1 MNRRSH
7 PRLRE
12 RGKGRRTTQADSVGR
27 VPTRLILRRWESSL
41 DPGDFFGS
49 SDYSYPTPI
58 AITTTLASSTPPASM
73 FTTSAVSRVSPVARA
88 RPSGRATRRS
98 TIVPAAHSR
107 RGVEIN
113 AFPKRVPANVAGVTV
128 KSQVVGSPLDS
139 KSQRGHGVITS
150 AASAATPAPTE
161 TGETAAVVN
170 TVKAIFGAGGFSLP
184 WAFAQGG
191 VGLVSVCLLAS
202 YVFALEALKML
213 VKAQDVLVEAKIVNG
228 QEDVQTYA
236 GLTGAALGPSG
247 DILCKALNVITCF
260 GISVG
265 YMIFVSETMI
275 SMLPAA
281 TQLSYTTAK
290 MIITSLP
297 LWIALS
303 WQRSFKGVNLISL
316 LGTVSVAIGM
326 LWVSI
331 VAITNPM
338 LTTNMQVIPMSNP
351 SAFSG
356 FFGTVAFLFFIHFTL
371 FGVQEGMPDKKRFVP
386 AVSKAFGLSMVIS
399 AAFGLLGAWGF
410 GPGVKSVVITMLDG
424 YAGLAVKTLLVVN
437 LLFTF
442 PLMARSC
449 LNICENTMAG
459 KGKEPSVPVSL
470 ITRAAFVTFAAFL
483 ASIVPNFGTVLG
495 YVGGFC
501 CCAMTLAM
509 PPVIL
514 SKAMEKAG
522 APAEGFERTK
532 IATVC
537 VVGLVCMVLAV
548 AL

>member
-1 MNRRSH
+1 MRIPHASH
-7 PRLRE
+7 
-12 RGKGRRTTQADSVGR
+12 G
-27 VPTRLILRRWESSL
+27 
-41 DPGDFFGS
+41 
-49 SDYSYPTPI
+49 
-58 AITTTLASSTPPASM
+58 
-73 FTTSAVSRVSPVARA
+73 ARA
-88 RPSGRATRRS
+88 PSGRAAQAKPPLA
-98 TIVPAAHSR
+98 PAAR
-107 RGVEIN
+107 ATRGVAVH
-113 AFPKRVPANVAGVTV
+113 AFPKRVPGCVVPSAAARVDEASSRRASVVA
-128 KSQVVGSPLDS
+128 
-139 KSQRGHGVITS
+139 R
-150 AASAATPAPTE
+150 AASASTPAPAE

-191 VGLVSVCLLAS
+191 VALVSACLLAS

-213 VKAQDVLVEAKIVNG
+213 VRAQDTLIDNG
-228 QEDVQTYA
+228 VVSGYEEVQTYA
-236 GLTGAALGPSG
+236 GLTGAALGPAG
-247 DILCKALNVITCF
+247 DVLCKALNVITCF

-265 YMIFVSETMI
+265 YIIFVSDTLI

-281 TQLSYTTAK
+281 TQLTFSTAR

-297 LWIALS
+297 LWVALS

-316 LGTVSVAIGM
+316 MGTVSVALGM
-326 LWVSI
+326 SWVTV
-331 VAITNPM
+331 VALANPAFAA
-338 LTTNMQVIPMSNP
+338 NFAAIPVSNP
-351 SAFSG
+351 AAFSG

-371 FGVQEGMPDKKRFVP
+371 FGVQEAMPDRRRFVP

-399 AAFGLLGAWGF
+399 AAFGLIGAWGF

-424 YAGLAVKTLLVVN
+424 AAGTAVKALLCVN

-449 LNICENTMAG
+449 LNICEQTVAG
-459 KGKEPSVPVSL
+459 GKDPNLVTSL
-470 ITRAAFVTFAAFL
+470 GTRTAFVTSAAFL
-483 ASIVPNFGTVLG
+483 ACVVPNFGTVLG

-514 SKAMEKAG
+514 SKAMTLAG
-522 APAEGFERTK
+522 KPAEGFEKTK
-532 IATVC
+532 IVVVC
-537 VVGLVCMVLAV
+537 AVGLVCMALSV

>member
-1 MNRRSH
+1 
-7 PRLRE
+7 
-12 RGKGRRTTQADSVGR
+12 
-27 VPTRLILRRWESSL
+27 
-41 DPGDFFGS
+41 
-49 SDYSYPTPI
+49 
-58 AITTTLASSTPPASM
+58 M
-73 FTTSAVSRVSPVARA
+73 FATSCVSRALPTVRA
-88 RPSGRATRRS
+88 RPSGRAAQAKPPLA
-98 TIVPAAHSR
+98 PAAR
-107 RGVEIN
+107 ATRGVAVH
-113 AFPKRVPANVAGVTV
+113 AFPKRVPGCVVPSAAARVDEASSRRASVVA
-128 KSQVVGSPLDS
+128 
-139 KSQRGHGVITS
+139 R
-150 AASAATPAPTE
+150 AASASTPAPAE

-191 VGLVSVCLLAS
+191 VALVSACLLAS

-213 VKAQDVLVEAKIVNG
+213 VRAQDTLIDNG
-228 QEDVQTYA
+228 VVSGYEEVQTYA
-236 GLTGAALGPSG
+236 GLTGAALGPAG
-247 DILCKALNVITCF
+247 DVLCKALNVITCF

-265 YMIFVSETMI
+265 YIIFVSDTLI

-281 TQLSYTTAK
+281 TQLTFSTAR

-297 LWIALS
+297 LWVALS

-316 LGTVSVAIGM
+316 MGTVSVALGM
-326 LWVSI
+326 SWVTV
-331 VAITNPM
+331 VALANPAFAA
-338 LTTNMQVIPMSNP
+338 NFAAIPMSNP
-351 SAFSG
+351 AAFSG

-371 FGVQEGMPDKKRFVP
+371 FGVQEAMPDRRRFVP

-399 AAFGLLGAWGF
+399 AAFGLIGAWGF

-424 YAGLAVKTLLVVN
+424 AAGTAVKALLCVN

-449 LNICENTMAG
+449 LNICEQFVAG
-459 KGKEPSVPVSL
+459 GKEPNLPTSL
-470 ITRAAFVTFAAFL
+470 VTRAAFVSSAAGL
-483 ASIVPNFGTVLG
+483 ACVVPNFGTVLG

-514 SKAMEKAG
+514 YKAMELAKT
-522 APAEGFERTK
+522 PAEGFEKTK
-532 IATVC
+532 IVVVC
-537 VVGLVCMVLAV
+537 VVGLICMALSV

>member
-1 MNRRSH
+1 MSTR
-7 PRLRE
+7 
-12 RGKGRRTTQADSVGR
+12 
-27 VPTRLILRRWESSL
+27 PTFLE
-41 DPGDFFGS
+41 GS
-49 SDYSYPTPI
+49 SRGEKILLRYLFRGGQYH
-58 AITTTLASSTPPASM
+58 TTSTLASALCAVTM
-73 FTTSAVSRVSPVARA
+73 FTTSAVSRVAPTARA
-88 RPSGRATRRS
+88 RPSGRGARPSSPLVAAAR
-98 TIVPAAHSR
+98 VPRA
-107 RGVEIN
+107 VEIHH
-113 AFPKRVPANVAGVTV
+113 AFGKRVPCPTAVAIATSATV
-128 KSQVVGSPLDS
+128 VSQHFSRP
-139 KSQRGHGVITS
+139 QRRCVITH
-150 AASAATPAPTE
+150 AASAATPAPVE

-170 TVKAIFGAGGFSLP
+170 TIKAIFGAGGFSLP

-191 VGLVSVCLLAS
+191 VGLVTGCLLAS

-213 VKAQDVLVEAKIVNG
+213 VKAQEVLVAAKVVNG

-236 GLTGAALGPSG
+236 GLTGAALGPAG
-247 DILCKALNVITCF
+247 DVLCKALNVVTCF

-281 TQLSYTTAK
+281 TAASYTTAK
-290 MIITSLP
+290 MIIASLP
-297 LWIALS
+297 LWVALS

-326 LWVSI
+326 LWVTF
-331 VAITNPM
+331 VAATAPAFGA
-338 LTTNMQVIPMSNP
+338 NMQVIPMANP
-351 SAFSG
+351 AAFSG

-371 FGVQEGMPDKKRFVP
+371 FGVQEGMPDKSRFVP
-386 AVSKAFGLSMVIS
+386 AVSKAFGLAMVVS
-399 AAFGLLGAWGF
+399 AAFGLVGAWGF

-449 LNICENTMAG
+449 LNICENTVAG
-459 KGKEPSVPVSL
+459 GKDVSLPVSL
-470 ITRAAFVTFAAFL
+470 ATRAAFVTSAAAL

-514 SKAMEKAG
+514 RAALLKAG
-522 APAEGFERTK
+522 TPAVGFEKTK
-532 IATVC
+532 IYTVC

>member
-1 MNRRSH
+1 MYKR
-7 PRLRE
+7 
-12 RGKGRRTTQADSVGR
+12 Q
-27 VPTRLILRRWESSL
+27 
-41 DPGDFFGS
+41 
-49 SDYSYPTPI
+49 
-58 AITTTLASSTPPASM
+58 
-73 FTTSAVSRVSPVARA
+73 VSPV
-88 RPSGRATRRS
+88 
-98 TIVPAAHSR
+98 
-107 RGVEIN
+107 
-113 AFPKRVPANVAGVTV
+113 
-128 KSQVVGSPLDS
+128 
-139 KSQRGHGVITS
+139 S
-150 AASAATPAPTE
+150 ASTPAPAE

-191 VGLVSVCLLAS
+191 VALVSACLLAS

-213 VKAQDVLVEAKIVNG
+213 VRAQDTLIDNG
-228 QEDVQTYA
+228 VVSGYEEVQTYA
-236 GLTGAALGPSG
+236 GLTGAALGPAG
-247 DILCKALNVITCF
+247 DVLCKALNVITCF

-265 YMIFVSETMI
+265 YIIFVSDTLI

-281 TQLSYTTAK
+281 TQLTFSTAR

-297 LWIALS
+297 LWVALS

-316 LGTVSVAIGM
+316 MGTVSVALGM
-326 LWVSI
+326 SWVTV
-331 VAITNPM
+331 VALANPAFAA
-338 LTTNMQVIPMSNP
+338 NFAAIPMSNP
-351 SAFSG
+351 AAFSG

-371 FGVQEGMPDKKRFVP
+371 FGVQEAMPDRRRFVP

-399 AAFGLLGAWGF
+399 AAFGLIGAWGF

-424 YAGLAVKTLLVVN
+424 AAGTAVKALLCVN

-449 LNICENTMAG
+449 LNICEQTVAG
-459 KGKEPSVPVSL
+459 GKDPNLVTSL
-470 ITRAAFVTFAAFL
+470 GTRTAFVTSAAFL
-483 ASIVPNFGTVLG
+483 ACVVPNFGTVLG

-514 SKAMEKAG
+514 SKAMTLAG
-522 APAEGFERTK
+522 KPAEGFEKTK
-532 IATVC
+532 IVVVC
-537 VVGLVCMVLAV
+537 AVGLVCMALSV